1 MGENIKTGIDAPY
14 KNRYCNNAPVALPD
28 CLIALQSN
36 TQIVSYGYVR
46 TSSSHISSNLEE
58 SRFKDI
64 KPKNIYCL
72 LDDDEDET
80 TDEETASTAST
91 ASMSTIDSTTATAK
105 YDFSCFK
112 NQKYYHSW
120 ADADSSDDEK

>member
-14 KNRYCNNAPVALPD
+14 KNRYSRNAPGAL
-28 CLIALQSN
+28 
-36 TQIVSYGYVR
+36 
-46 TSSSHISSNLEE
+46 SSRQISS
-58 SRFKDI
+58 KDI

-72 LDDDEDET
+72 LDEDDET
-80 TDEETASTAST
+80 TDDETASTTST
-91 ASMSTIDSTTATAK
+91 ASMSTITSTPTPSTK

-112 NQKYYHSW
+112 NQKYYYSW